1 MHSLLVHTNLGSAGE
16 VRLVG
21 AAPSLGAW
29 SVDAAPALPQ
39 LRDSGGSFAGD
50 FGGPLQADYAG
61 AGADA
66 DGCEY
71 KLAARVSPS
80 APWRWLPGPN
90 RRLPAPSS
98 APSSAAPPPPHE
110 VFWPAACDGTDV
122 IAQDGYLEPHRA
134 HLAARFALFTET
146 LARIEAQPGEAAAA
160 AAAAAAAWACWLALF
175 RRYSRSSPLALAH
188 SRAGG
193 LDDFSRGWEKF
204 GLTRVDGEEPAGL
217 HFREWAP
224 AARAASLVGDFN
236 HWNADANPCAKD
248 QFVRARASPAAPA
261 RALPAIHLPA
271 ATQRPFR
278 APRRPAR
285 RACSTA
291 SCPTP
296 PTARPPCRTTPITSC
311 RWCWR
316 RASA

>member
-39 LRDSGGSFAGD
+39 LRDSGGAFAGD
-50 FGGPLQADYAG
+50 FGGPLQADYAS

-160 AAAAAAAWACWLALF
+160 AAAAAVAAAAAAAAAAAWACAG
-175 RRYSRSSPLALAH
+175 SR
-188 SRAGG
+188 
-193 LDDFSRGWEKF
+193 
-204 GLTRVDGEEPAGL
+204 
-217 HFREWAP
+217 
-224 AARAASLVGDFN
+224 
-236 HWNADANPCAKD
+236 
-248 QFVRARASPAAPA
+248 SPAATLAPLRSRSPIPA
-261 RALPAIHLPA
+261 QAGW
-271 ATQRPFR
+271 TTFR
-278 APRRPAR
+278 AAGKSL
-285 RACSTA
+285 A
-291 SCPTP
+291 
-296 PTARPPCRTTPITSC
+296 
-311 RWCWR
+311 
-316 RASA
+316 